1 VVPWL
6 VAGAVTLVVIVGAA
20 IVFRVVLMRADTDT
34 DEDDSDV
41 DEADAPDGRWSSPA
55 EPR

>member
-20 IVFRVVLMRADTDT
+20 IVFRVGLMRADTDT